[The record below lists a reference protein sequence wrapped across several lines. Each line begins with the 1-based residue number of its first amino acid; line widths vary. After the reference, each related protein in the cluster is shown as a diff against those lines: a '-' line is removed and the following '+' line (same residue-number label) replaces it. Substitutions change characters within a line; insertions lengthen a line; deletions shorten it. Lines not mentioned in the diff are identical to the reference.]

1 MTIKMLVFDVDGTL
15 YDLKRHEIPNSCI
28 KAISLAKEHGY
39 LFVIATGRAHY
50 GLGAALESLGA
61 DYILS
66 SNGGVIV
73 DKKNN
78 IISHNDITL
87 PECEQLLSFAH
98 KEEAG
103 LIFKFLDHMY
113 IYQHPEKVDWL
124 QGQLESDIGDAPF
137 IHHIEQ
143 NQHRKTLPQSASI
156 HASAMA
162 VEAFSKQSS
171 LSFHQFSECGFDV
184 AMQGVNKGSGLSS
197 LMKHLHLSQE
207 EVVCFG
213 DNYNDLEM
221 MEVAGYA
228 VAMGN
233 AVAQVKQKADFIT
246 SACDQDGIYHAL
258 QHLHCI

>member
-1 MTIKMLVFDVDGTL
+1 MRIDK
-15 YDLKRHEIPNSCI
+15 
-28 KAISLAKEHGY
+28 
-39 LFVIATGRAHY
+39 FVIATGRAHY

-73 DKKNN
+73 DKENKV
-78 IISHNDITL
+78 ISHTDITL
-87 PECEQLLSFAH
+87 SECDQLLTFAH
-98 KEEAG
+98 HVEAG

-124 QGQLESDIGDAPF
+124 QGQLESDIGSAPF
-137 IHHIEQ
+137 IHHPQQIHHQEV
-143 NQHRKTLPQSASI
+143 LPQSASI
-156 HASAMA
+156 HADAKQI
-162 VEAFSKQSS
+162 EAFAKQSS
-171 LSFHQFSECGFDV
+171 LSFHQFSESGFDV
-184 AMQGVNKGSGLSS
+184 APQGVNKGSGLTT
-197 LMKHLHLSQE
+197 LMRHLHLTKE

-221 MEVAGYA
+221 MEIAGYA

-233 AVAQVKQKADFIT
+233 AVTKVKQKADYIT
-246 SACDQDGIYHAL
+246 SACDQDGIYLAL